1 MNFLIAPNALKGSLS
16 ALRAANIISQ
26 SLEGMT
32 PDAANALCPIADGG
46 DGTLEC
52 LIHATGGKIFQA
64 TVRGPISPLRVK
76 ARWGVLGDGAT
87 AVIEMAEAAGLRLL
101 SPPQY
106 DIANATTYGVGEL
119 ILLALKLGLKKIIVG
134 LGGSAT
140 NDGGAGCA
148 KALGVKF
155 FDEHDKELPEGGI
168 YLARLHHL
176 QIMNH
181 ELGPLNE
188 SSTTLGV
195 DRPRRVES
203 STVGS
208 LRPEADAL
216 NESSTTLRVG
226 RPRRVESST
235 VGSRRPLAQIRNAE
249 IICLADVT
257 NVLFGPAGAAYT
269 FATQKGASNELIV
282 RLDEGM
288 RVYASIIERET
299 HHKISNFPGSGAA
312 GGLGAGLIAFCN
324 ARIISGIDFV
334 LDTVRF
340 DDLLRQCDC
349 VITAEGMID
358 SQTLR
363 GKGIEGVA
371 RRALKFNKP
380 VHAFVGRIHGDATM
394 LQKKLGLATLHQIS
408 PDAMPVNE
416 AMRNAEMFLSNAVRS
431 FISTKLT
438 KK

>member
-16 ALRAANIISQ
+16 ALRAANTISQ
-26 SLEGMT
+26 SLKGIA
-32 PDAANALCPIADGG
+32 PDVATLLCPIADGG

-52 LIHATGGKIFQA
+52 LVQATGGKVFEA
-64 TVRGPISPLRVK
+64 TVRGPVSSLRVN

-119 ILLALKLGLKKIIVG
+119 ILQALKSGFKKIIVG

-148 KALGVKF
+148 RALGIRF
-155 FDEHDKELPEGGI
+155 FDEHNKELPQGGI
-168 YLARLHHL
+168 HLARLHHL
-176 QIMNH
+176 EIKNY
-181 ELGPLNE
+181 ELGP
-188 SSTTLGV
+188 
-195 DRPRRVES
+195 
-203 STVGS
+203 
-208 LRPEADAL
+208 PEADA
-216 NESSTTLRVG
+216 
-226 RPRRVESST
+226 
-235 VGSRRPLAQIRNAE
+235 PLAQIKNAE
-249 IICLADVT
+249 IIGLADVT
-257 NVLFGPAGAAYT
+257 NVLYGPAGAAHT
-269 FATQKGASNELIV
+269 FAAQKGASNDLV
-282 RLDEGM
+282 VQLDEGM
-288 RVYASIIERET
+288 RHYASIIERET
-299 HHKISNFPGSGAA
+299 HHKVSTFPGSGAA
-312 GGLGAGLIAFCN
+312 GGLGAGLMAFCN
-324 ARIISGIDFV
+324 ARIVSGIDFV

-340 DDLLRQCDC
+340 DSLLQQYDC

-371 RRALKFNKP
+371 RRARKFNKP
-380 VHAFVGRIHGDATM
+380 VHAFVGRIHGDATA

-408 PDAMPVNE
+408 PDKMTLE
-416 AMRNAEMFLSNAVRS
+416 DAMRGAESLLALSIRDFFTSN
-431 FISTKLT
+431 FTKDS

>member
-16 ALRAANIISQ
+16 ALRAANTISQ
-26 SLEGMT
+26 SLKGIA
-32 PDAANALCPIADGG
+32 PDVAIVLCPIADGG

-52 LIHATGGKIFQA
+52 LVQATGGKVFKA
-64 TVRGPISPLRVK
+64 NVRGPVSSLRVN

-101 SPPQY
+101 SRTQY

-119 ILLALKLGLKKIIVG
+119 ILQALKSGPKKIIVG

-148 KALGVKF
+148 KALGVRF

-168 YLARLHHL
+168 HLARLHYL
-176 QIMNH
+176 EIKNY
-181 ELGPLNE
+181 ELGIKN
-188 SSTTLGV
+188 
-195 DRPRRVES
+195 VELI
-203 STVGS
+203 G
-208 LRPEADAL
+208 
-216 NESSTTLRVG
+216 
-226 RPRRVESST
+226 
-235 VGSRRPLAQIRNAE
+235 
-249 IICLADVT
+249 LADVT
-257 NVLFGPAGAAYT
+257 NILYGPHGAAYT
-269 FATQKGASNELIV
+269 FAEQKGATSGQI
-282 RLDEGM
+282 RQLDEGLKH
-288 RVYASIIERET
+288 YASIIERDLHRDVSHT
-299 HHKISNFPGSGAA
+299 PGSGAA

-324 ARIISGIDFV
+324 ARILSGIDFV

-340 DDLLRQCDC
+340 DSLLQQCDC

-371 RRALKFNKP
+371 RRARKFKKP
-380 VHAFVGRIHGDATM
+380 VHAFVGRIHGDAM
-394 LQKKLGLATLHQIS
+394 VLQKKLGLATLHQIS
-408 PDAMPVNE
+408 PDEMPFE
-416 AMRNAEMFLSNAVRS
+416 DAMRRAGSFLAVSVRDFFTSNFTRE
-431 FISTKLT
+431 T